1 MQRRGVG
8 RGSGDWVGNSRGRGQ
23 GDGGNRNWSRGG
35 RGKGKGNAMLGVKDN
50 IRKTGR
56 SRVLRSAEDALEAK
70 LGFDIFTEGERRLG
84 WLLNMASS
92 SMQDQ
97 EDNSKSYSCVNL
109 YFMCQDGSTFKSQ
122 VKFQPYFYLGTKKNT
137 ELEVDAYLRRRF
149 EGQIASI
156 QVVEKED
163 LELKN
168 HLSGLRHTF
177 LKISFN
183 TVQELVS
190 VKSELLPIVER
201 NQAKVEAAQAY
212 DSLFK
217 GMSGGLQESSKIQDF
232 VDYMLELREFD
243 VPYHVRFAI
252 DMDVRCG
259 LWYEVSV
266 DSNKVKLEKRPDLL
280 QRAEARV
287 CAFDI
292 ETTKLP
298 LKFPD
303 ASYDSVMMISYMI
316 DGQGYLIVNRE
327 CVGEDIE
334 DLEYT
339 PKPEFQGL
347 FQVTNAPNERAV
359 LESWFNH
366 MREVKP
372 GIYVTYNGDFFDWPF
387 IEQRSNHHGMSMYE
401 EIGFRCDAVQGEC
414 LSKFACHLDC
424 FAWVKRDSYLPQGS
438 QGLKAVT
445 KAKLGYDPLE
455 VNPEDM
461 VRFAMEK
468 PQVMS
473 SYSVSDAVS
482 TYYLYMTYVHPFI
495 FSLATILPMPPDE
508 VLRKGS
514 GTLCEMLLMVEAF
527 KANIICPNK
536 HKSEEEKVYNG
547 RMLDSETYIGGHVEC
562 LESGVFRS
570 DLPTKFRLVPEG
582 YQKLI
587 DNLDRDL
594 KYAIQVEGKMDI
606 DSVTNYSEVREE
618 IRNKLEALRDTTA
631 LEEKPLIYHLDVAAM
646 YPNIILTNRL
656 QPPSIVT
663 DDVCAACDFNRPGK
677 TCLRQLEWVWR
688 GETFAATRSEYNHL
702 KNQIESEQFPPST
715 EGGETRYFRDL
726 PKDEQQSKLK
736 DRLKKYCQKVY
747 KRVLDKPISDV
758 RTAGICMRENP
769 FYVDTVRSFRDRRY
783 EYKGLNKVWKG
794 KLGEAKASGNPI
806 KIQEAQDMV
815 VVYDSLQLAHKCI
828 LNSFYGYVMR
838 KGARWY
844 SMEMAGVVTY
854 TGAKIIQ
861 NAHKLIEQIGKPL
874 ELDTDGIWC
883 CLPGSFPEN
892 YVFKTSDSKK
902 KIAISYPCVMLNV
915 DVAVNNTN
923 DQYQT
928 MVDPVTR
935 EFATSSEC
943 SIEFE
948 VDGPYKAMILPASKE
963 EGVLIKKRYAVFNDD
978 GTLAELK
985 GFEIKRRGELK
996 LIKVF
1001 QAEVFE
1007 NFLQGDTLEECY
1019 AAVSEIANRWLDMLE
1034 NQGVD
1039 LADSELLDYISESS
1053 TMSKSL
1059 EDYGERKSC
1068 AMTTARRLADF
1079 LGDAMI
1085 KDKGLSC
1092 RYIVAKDPQGAP
1104 VSERAIPVA
1113 IFEAEPAITKAY
1125 LRKWCKSSSDVV
1137 FRTIVDW
1144 AYYRQRLSSAIQKI
1158 ITIPA
1163 AMQKVANP
1171 VPRVAHPE
1179 WLWKKVREKD
1189 DKYRQK
1195 SLTDMFQKKPAE
1207 VNVVLNDLEDMCKPV
1222 DKQRLSLSSK
1232 THRKVDLD
1240 KEGTV
1245 LEEIVQEEGAAD
1257 EMPRPQAKTNLTSVP
1272 GSRSPDREDDYQA
1285 WLQHK
1290 KRKWKETRDK
1300 RKRLREANN
1309 AGRDEELG
1317 RISRNVAQNDSR
1329 GRRKAGVDAMF
1340 RTQRA
1345 ALTKSYWQLLQ
1356 LAPTQ
1361 SAGYFSAWVLV
1372 DGEIFKVQIQVPRVF
1387 YLNTRAPPG
1396 DDSGKRVNLTLP
1408 HMKPCFNLL
1417 EVVCD
1422 ESQFKDAKK
1431 FLSFLLADPDV
1442 EGVYETK
1449 ISPLQQALLR
1459 LGCVCT
1465 VDAKASKRHVNDGWS
1480 VDELHMKTTA
1490 ESPYLKRAVNFF
1502 FLYQSSMDTRGL
1514 FALYIP
1520 PVEKILV
1527 IVVNSRINKEVSTA
1541 LVEKQLR
1548 DAARNSN
1555 VTNLEGASW
1564 TVKIEYVSSNQ
1575 DAGRLLQRSLTEF
1588 RDQHRGPTIAL
1599 SQCPNFELLSPLT
1612 PMLAEFPWVHIPANG
1627 RDSQYQALGW
1637 QPIAARVA
1645 MHRCVASSMWLQERV
1660 SLARYAHVPLGNI
1673 DSDWLLFTADTLY
1686 ARALRDNQQVLW
1698 SSDNGIP
1705 DLGGGLPDENV
1716 SSADEVQQPAV
1727 SFPGAYRNV
1736 TIEFKIH
1743 HLAVNALLKSSQI
1756 NEFEGGTIDS
1766 DGGALSMEGETS
1778 WNEEIFC
1785 SPAFRVLKQLVSG
1798 WLADAISSGNHFSD
1812 ALLQHVYRWLCSPQS
1827 RLHDPALQR
1836 VLHKIMQKVFA
1847 LLLMELRKLGAT
1859 IVFADFNRIII
1870 ATSKSDISTAQGYC
1884 EYLLKTLKA
1893 RELFEWID
1901 LRPKQYWHSLL
1912 FMDQHNYG
1920 GIRANIATEPTHM
1933 QQVENGA
1940 QDYTPEEIVSS
1951 WNIAEYLPKVTQDYF
1966 VVIVSEYIY
1975 IPWKHAR
1982 DEAAKRHEGLVSS
1995 TPSITV
2001 GAAADAEASEILF
2014 LKEKV
2019 KSHFTEKLLKTVRDV
2034 QRHLNTKKYDEIED
2048 LQSAREFPKLAGS
2061 HLEMKDAALELIKQV
2076 CAVFMLDQRV
2086 QHEILVLRKNLLKLV
2101 RVREFSS
2108 EAVFRDPCLSFT
2120 LPNVICSYCNDCRD
2134 LDLCRDAA
2142 LIERDWRCAMPLCG
2156 QPYNREWVENALL
2169 QIVRKRERFYHLQ
2182 DLVCVKCR
2190 QVKASHLAEQCTC
2203 AGSFRCRES
2212 PADFLQR
2219 MRVFQNIAE
2228 YHGFDLLRECVSWI
2242 LKTCN

>member
-1 MQRRGVG
+1 MGFQRKGGGKWV
-8 RGSGDWVGNSRGRGQ
+8 GSGRGRGQ
-23 GDGGNRNWSRGG
+23 GDGVKKNWSGGG
-35 RGKGKGNAMLGVKDN
+35 RGTPNDSLSGKDR

-56 SRVLRSAEDALEAK
+56 SKVWRTAEDALEAK
-70 LGFDIFTEGERRLG
+70 FGFDVFAEGEPRLG
-84 WLLNMASS
+84 WLLNMAAS
-92 SMQDQ
+92 SMQDS
-97 EDNSKSYSCVNL
+97 EDDSKTFSCVNL

-122 VKFQPYFYLGTKKNT
+122 VKFQPYFYLGTKENT
-137 ELEVDAYLRRRF
+137 ELEVDAYLRRRY

-156 QVVEKED
+156 QIVEKED
-163 LELKN
+163 LDMKN
-168 HLSGLRHTF
+168 HLSGTRHTF
-177 LKISFN
+177 LKVSFN
-183 TVQELVS
+183 NVQELMS

-212 DSLFK
+212 NTLFQ
-217 GMSGGLQESSKIQDF
+217 GMRGGLQETSNVQDF
-232 VDYMLELREFD
+232 VDYMLEVREFD

-252 DMDVRCG
+252 DKDVRCG
-259 LWYEVSV
+259 LWYTVTVE
-266 DSNKVKLEKRPDLL
+266 SNKVKLEKRADLL
-280 QRAEARV
+280 QRAEARI

-327 CVGEDIE
+327 CVGEDIQ

-339 PKPEFQGL
+339 PKPEYEGF
-347 FQVTNAPNERAV
+347 FQVTNAPNEKAV
-359 LESWFNH
+359 LETWFNH
-366 MREVKP
+366 MRDVKP

-387 IEQRSNHHGMSMYE
+387 LEQRSKHHGMSMYE

-527 KANIICPNK
+527 KGNIICPNK

-547 RMLDSETYIGGHVEC
+547 RILDSETYIGGHVEC

-570 DLPTKFRLVPEG
+570 DLPTKFRLVPG
-582 YQKLI
+582 AYQRLI
-587 DNLDRDL
+587 DKLDRDL
-594 KYAIQVEGKMDI
+594 KYAIEVEGKMDL
-606 DSVTNYSEVREE
+606 DSVTNYDEVKHN
-618 IRNKLEALRDTTA
+618 ISTQLEALRDA
-631 LEEKPLIYHLDVAAM
+631 PNREETPLIYHLDVAAM

-663 DDVCAACDFNRPGK
+663 DDVCAACDFNRPDK

-688 GETFAATRSEYNHL
+688 GETFSASRSEYNHL
-702 KNQIESEQFPPST
+702 KNQIESEQFPPTS
-715 EGGETRYFRDL
+715 EGGDMRYFRDL

-861 NAHKLIEQIGKPL
+861 NAHKLVEQIGKPL

-892 YVFKTSDSKK
+892 FVFKTSDPKK
-902 KIAISYPCVMLNV
+902 KLPISYPCVMLNV

-928 MVDPVTR
+928 MVDPVSRTY
-935 EFATSSEC
+935 ATSSEC

-963 EGVLIKKRYAVFNDD
+963 EGILIKKRYAVFNDD

-1019 AAVSEIANRWLDMLE
+1019 AAVAEIANRWLDMLE
-1034 NQGVD
+1034 NQGLD

-1059 EDYGERKSC
+1059 EEYGDRKSC
-1068 AMTTARRLADF
+1068 AMTTAKRLADF
-1079 LGDAMI
+1079 LGDAMV

-1092 RYIVAKDPQGAP
+1092 RYIVAKDPPGAP

-1113 IFEAEPAITKAY
+1113 IFETEPAIMKAY
-1125 LRKWCKSSSDVV
+1125 LKKWCKSSSDVV
-1137 FRTIVDW
+1137 FRSIVDW

-1163 AMQKVANP
+1163 AMQKVSNP
-1171 VPRVAHPE
+1171 VPRVTHPE

-1195 SLTDMFQKKPAE
+1195 SLTDMFQKKPAALPDGIE
-1207 VNVVLNDLEDMCKPV
+1207 DLEDMCKTSEKHRPT
-1222 DKQRLSLSSK
+1222 LSAPSHKKGDLIDEIPLQEGECIGQEDIPPIEKSLNEDPENEARSK
-1232 THRKVDLD
+1232 TPD
-1240 KEGTV
+1240 KEV
-1245 LEEIVQEEGAAD
+1245 
-1257 EMPRPQAKTNLTSVP
+1257 
-1272 GSRSPDREDDYQA
+1272 DYEA
-1285 WLQHK
+1285 WVEYK
-1290 KRKWKETRDK
+1290 KLKRKETREQ
-1300 RKRLREANN
+1300 RKRQREVIDPTGDDAVV
-1309 AGRDEELG
+1309 ALP
-1317 RISRNVAQNDSR
+1317 RNVSR
-1329 GRRKAGVDAMF
+1329 KDGKGKRQAGVGAMF
-1340 RTQRA
+1340 RSQQA
-1345 ALTKSYWQLLQ
+1345 ALTRSHWQLLQ
-1356 LAPTQ
+1356 LVPTQ
-1361 SAGYFSAWVLV
+1361 SPGFFRAWILVAGEMYKL
-1372 DGEIFKVQIQVPRVF
+1372 QIQVPRVF
-1387 YLNTRAPPG
+1387 YINTRAPP
-1396 DDSGKRVNLTLP
+1396 DTESGKRVNRVLP

-1422 ESQFKDAKK
+1422 EAQFKDARK
-1431 FLSFLLADPDV
+1431 FLSAHLADPDV

-1449 ISPLQQALLR
+1449 ISPLQQAILR

-1465 VDAKASKRHVNDGWS
+1465 VDAKASKRNANATWS

-1490 ESPYLKRAVNFF
+1490 ESAYLKVALNSFF
-1502 FLYQSSMDTRGL
+1502 IYQSCMNTRGL
-1514 FALYIP
+1514 YTLYTP
-1520 PVEKILV
+1520 AAEKILV
-1527 IVVNSRINKEVSTA
+1527 VVVNPRNNKEVSSVQ
-1541 LVEKQLR
+1541 LEKQFR
-1548 DAARNSN
+1548 DAASNSGLS
-1555 VTNLEGASW
+1555 NLEVSTW
-1564 TVKIEYVSSNQ
+1564 TVKVEYLSSHQ
-1575 DAGRLLQRSLTEF
+1575 DAGRLLNRSLVEF
-1588 RDQHRGPTIAL
+1588 RDQHPGPTVAL
-1599 SQCPNFELLSPLT
+1599 TQCPNTEDLMAIIPLLN
-1612 PMLAEFPWVHIPANG
+1612 EFPCVQIPCNV

-1637 QPIAARVA
+1637 QPIAGRVA
-1645 MHRCVASSMWLQERV
+1645 MHRCVASSVWLQERI
-1660 SLARYAHVPLGNI
+1660 SLARYAHVPLGNV
-1673 DSDWLLFTADTLY
+1673 DSDWLLFTADTFY
-1686 ARALRDNQQVLW
+1686 SRALRENQQVLW
-1698 SSDNGIP
+1698 SSDDGVP
-1705 DLGGGLPDENV
+1705 DLGGAITDDSTSLE
-1716 SSADEVQQPAV
+1716 DEVQQPAV

-1736 TIEFKIH
+1736 TIEFKIY

-1756 NEFEGGTIDS
+1756 SEFEGGTV
-1766 DGGALSMEGETS
+1766 DGDGSAAFNDGSNT

-1785 SPAFRVLKQLVSG
+1785 SPAFRVLKQLVGG
-1798 WLADAISSGNHFSD
+1798 WLADAISTGNNYSD
-1812 ALLQHVYRWLCSPQS
+1812 ALLQHVYRWICSPQS
-1827 RLHDPALQR
+1827 KLHDPALQR
-1836 VLHKIMQKVFA
+1836 VLHKVMQKVFA

-1859 IVFADFNRIII
+1859 IVFADFNKIII
-1870 ATSKSDISTAQGYC
+1870 ATNKSNITMAQGYC
-1884 EYLLKTLKA
+1884 EYLLKTVKA

-1920 GIRANIATEPTHM
+1920 GIKANTATQSFEH
-1933 QQVENGA
+1933 QEDQNG
-1940 QDYTPEEIVSS
+1940 TLPEEIVSY

-1975 IPWKHAR
+1975 IPWKHAM
-1982 DEAAKRHEGLVSS
+1982 DEAARRRAGPVSS

-2001 GAAADAEASEILF
+2001 AAAADMEAGEILF

-2019 KSHFTEKLLKTVRDV
+2019 QSHFTEKLLKTVRDV
-2034 QRHLNTKKYDEIED
+2034 QRHMNTKKYEDDEE

-2061 HLEMKDAALELIKQV
+2061 HLEMTDAALEFIKHV

-2086 QHEILVLRKNLLKLV
+2086 QHEVLVLRKNLLKLA
-2101 RVREFSS
+2101 RVREFSQ
-2108 EAVFRDPCLSFT
+2108 EATFRDPCLSFI

-2134 LDLCRDAA
+2134 MDLCRDAA
-2142 LIERDWRCAMPLCG
+2142 LIERDWRCVMPLCG

-2169 QIVRKRERFYHLQ
+2169 QIVRKRERLYHLQ
-2182 DLVCVKCR
+2182 DLLCVKCR

-2203 AGSFRCRES
+2203 AGNFRCRES
-2212 PADFLQR
+2212 PKDFLQR
-2219 MRVFQNIAE
+2219 MRVFHNIAV
-2228 YHGFDLLRECVSWI
+2228 YHGFDLLQECVSWI
-2242 LKTCN
+2242 LQTAAIPED